1 MVLTKVTR
9 TSAKGNDTT
18 KEEKE
23 YQPFLGAKM
32 TFIKGLEKKEKAE
45 AEAEQQNNRNDNT
58 GNENESFKGDEAD
71 DI

>member
-9 TSAKGNDTT
+9 TTTKGNDTT

-32 TFIKGLEKKEKAE
+32 TFIKSLEAKERIEK
-45 AEAEQQNNRNDNT
+45 EQREHNNNNI

>member
-1 MVLTKVTR
+1 MVLTKVTK
-9 TSAKGNDTT
+9 TPTKGNDTT

-32 TFIKGLEKKEKAE
+32 TFIKNLEAKERKEKAE
-45 AEAEQQNNRNDNT
+45 EQQTEQNNS